1 MALSLTSVV
10 GLKPLTTARTS
21 VQVRRSARVVSCAH
35 NADRSVKVAERSAL
49 AASVSAAP
57 FVATQSAM
65 AAQEVMGEMALE
77 VNVLGLI
84 ATALFII
91 IPTAFLLTLYIKSS
105 SEGNVSGGFGQKY
118 YTESRGAGKKKT
130 NLTAKLTGK
139 GVGLYAE
146 DKK

>member
-1 MALSLTSVV
+1 MQA
-10 GLKPLTTARTS
+10 
-21 VQVRRSARVVSCAH
+21 RRSVRAVRVVA
-35 NADRSVKVAERSAL
+35 AAPEDRKMKVAERSAI
-49 AASVSAAP
+49 AASVSAVP
-57 FVATQSAM
+57 LVATQSAM

-118 YTESRGAGKKKT
+118 YSESKAQGKKKT
-130 NLTAKLTGK
+130 LLTAKMSGK
-139 GVGLYAE
+139 GVEMYAKDDE
-146 DKK
+146 